1 MIEARRPDIV
11 AVDKVKKE
19 TMIIDVAI
27 PGDTRVCDKE
37 REKIEK
43 YSLLKDEIARLWQ
56 MKKVVLIPIIVGAL
70 RTIETKFEKYIES
83 PGTEIRIEHVLK

>member
-1 MIEARRPDIV
+1 
-11 AVDKVKKE
+11 
-19 TMIIDVAI
+19 MIIDVAI

-56 MKKVVLIPIIVGAL
+56 MKKVVVIVLGTL
-70 RTIETKFEKYIES
+70 ETITAKFQKYIES
-83 PGTEIRIEHVLK
+83 LELRSELNMFRNQHCQEQPR

>member
-11 AVDKVKKE
+11 AIDKVKKE
-19 TMIIDVAI
+19 AMTIDMAI

-37 REKIEK
+37 REKIKK

-56 MKKVVLIPIIVGAL
+56 MKRSL
-70 RTIETKFEKYIES
+70 
-83 PGTEIRIEHVLK
+83 